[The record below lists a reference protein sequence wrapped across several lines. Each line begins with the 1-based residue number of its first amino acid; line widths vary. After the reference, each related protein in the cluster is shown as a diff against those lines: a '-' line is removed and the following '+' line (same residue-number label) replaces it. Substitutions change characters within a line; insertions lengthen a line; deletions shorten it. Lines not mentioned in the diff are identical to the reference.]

1 MDICKNGKLLFM
13 DAAVYGLYKRNTA
26 SFKDTTVILF
36 NDEDGFSIENEK
48 GLIIHIPEE
57 FPIKGCV
64 VINEKGKHI
73 CLGKTEYLYEEKTV
87 TVPLVYENKV
97 LSKKNKIA
105 VEWLQDVVRK
115 TVQKIYSI

>member
-1 MDICKNGKLLFM
+1 MENYYFM

-48 GLIIHIPEE
+48 GLIIHIPED

-64 VINEKGKHI
+64 VINEKGQTY
-73 CLGKTEYLYEEKTV
+73 LSGKNRISV
-87 TVPLVYENKV
+87 
-97 LSKKNKIA
+97 
-105 VEWLQDVVRK
+105 
-115 TVQKIYSI
+115 